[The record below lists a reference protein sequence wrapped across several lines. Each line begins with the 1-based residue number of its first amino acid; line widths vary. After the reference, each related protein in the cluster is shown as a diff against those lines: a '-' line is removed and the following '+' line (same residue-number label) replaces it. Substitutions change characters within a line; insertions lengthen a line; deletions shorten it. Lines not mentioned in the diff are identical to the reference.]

1 MNIKEYI
8 QSNFIVVGHRGLP
21 SRYVENTIESFENA
35 FKYTDIVELD
45 VHLSADGEVYIIH
58 DFNLER
64 LASLNEDIE
73 NLNSDSID
81 HLRVS
86 RQKIPKLKD
95 LLSRYRDKYF
105 LIELKT
111 IHDDG
116 FMVKNELTKH
126 TLKIIES
133 VKMEERVCIISF
145 DPYAIRRARELNKN
159 IMLGFDYDH
168 HSEKYIGKIDCKD
181 LKSMDVSLFLPE
193 FEKDSMEQ
201 FKKMQNAGYFVVPW
215 TVDDPDLGIV
225 VCKSGLN
232 GYITNKID
240 AMPKKC

>member
-1 MNIKEYI
+1 MNIKKYI

-95 LLSRYRDKYF
+95 LLGLHRDKYF
-105 LIELKT
+105 LVELKT

-116 FMVKNELTKH
+116 FMIKNELTKH
-126 TLKIIES
+126 TVRIIES
-133 VKMEERVCIISF
+133 MKMEERVCIISF
-145 DPYAIRRARELNKN
+145 DPYTIRRVRELNKN
-159 IMLGFDYDH
+159 
-168 HSEKYIGKIDCKD
+168 
-181 LKSMDVSLFLPE
+181 
-193 FEKDSMEQ
+193 
-201 FKKMQNAGYFVVPW
+201 
-215 TVDDPDLGIV
+215 
-225 VCKSGLN
+225 
-232 GYITNKID
+232 
-240 AMPKKC
+240 